1 MKAAVSLR
9 LRPGRTELQAFFL
22 YSNEP
27 VRTAL
32 LAAGLRY
39 EPAAKGYVLPADP
52 ACVARVQAVCQQ
64 LGLAL
69 HLPSTPVLATA
80 ELPPP
85 TPHELLISRYCQFI
99 ALKRYSSS
107 TLKNYR
113 GAFQLFLSH
122 HTPRL
127 PLDLTKQDVLDY
139 MAGRVATGISEAY
152 QNLLINAIKFYYEQV
167 EGQPRQ
173 YYAIPRPKRPQTN
186 PKVLA
191 QSEVKALL
199 QGTENRKHRAML
211 MLAYGLGLRLG
222 EVLALTPADIDS
234 RRMALYVRGGKGK
247 KDRDLPLPESLL
259 LLLREQF
266 RDFRP
271 VIYLFEGQHPGEPYS
286 ERSLQM
292 VVKQAAARAGI
303 LRPISLHML
312 RHSYATHLMEAG
324 TDTRIIQDLLG
335 HSSIKTTEI
344 YTHVAQRAR
353 PASPLDSLG
362 L

>member
-1 MKAAVSLR
+1 MKAAISLR
-9 LRPGRTELQAFFL
+9 LRPSRTEFQAYFP
-22 YSNEP
+22 YSNEA
-27 VRTAL
+27 VRSAL

-39 EPAAKGYVLPADP
+39 EPSAKGYVLPADP
-52 ACVARVQAVCQQ
+52 ASVTRVQAACQR

-69 HLPSTPVLATA
+69 HLPATPALAGP
-80 ELPPP
+80 LPPP
-85 TPHELLISRYCQFI
+85 TPHEALLSRYCQFI
-99 ALKRYSSS
+99 ALKRYSPS

-113 GAFQLFLSH
+113 GAFLLFLNH
-122 HTPRL
+122 HIPRL
-127 PLDLTKQDVLDY
+127 PLELTKQDVLDY
-139 MAGRVATGISEAY
+139 LAGRVAAGISETY

-173 YYAIPRPKRPQTN
+173 YYAIPRPKRPQLN

-191 QSEVKALL
+191 QAEIKALL

-222 EVLALTPADIDS
+222 EVLALTPADVDS
-234 RRMALYVRGGKGK
+234 KRMALYIRGGKGK

-266 RDFRP
+266 REFRP
-271 VIYLFEGQHPGEPYS
+271 LIYLFEGQHPGEPYS

-303 LRPISLHML
+303 QRPVSLHML

>member
-1 MKAAVSLR
+1 MKAALSFR
-9 LRPGRTELQAFFL
+9 LRPCRTEFQAYFP
-22 YSNEP
+22 YSNEA
-27 VRTAL
+27 VRHAL

-39 EPAAKGYVLPADP
+39 DATAKGYLLPVEAEL
-52 ACVARVQAVCQQ
+52 VARVQAVCQQ
-64 LGLAL
+64 LGLGF
-69 HLPSTPVLATA
+69 HLPATPALAVP
-80 ELPPP
+80 LPPP
-85 TPHELLISRYCQFI
+85 TPQQVLLTRYCQFI
-99 ALKRYSSS
+99 ALKRYSPA

-113 GAFQLFLSH
+113 GAFLQFLAH
-122 HTPRL
+122 HAPCL
-127 PLDLTKQDVLDY
+127 PLELSRQQVLDY
-139 MAGRVATGISEAY
+139 LAERVAAGVSESY

-173 YYAIPRPKRPQTN
+173 YYEVPRPKRPQLN

-222 EVLALTPADIDS
+222 EVLALTPQDIDS

-247 KDRDLPLPESLL
+247 KDRDLPLPESVL

-266 RDFRP
+266 REFRP
-271 VIYLFEGQHPGEPYS
+271 AIYMFEGQHPGEPYS
-286 ERSLQM
+286 ARSLQM
-292 VVKQAAARAGI
+292 VVKQAADRAGI
-303 LRPISLHML
+303 QRPISLHML

>member
-1 MKAAVSLR
+1 MKATVSLR
-9 LRPGRTELQAFFL
+9 LRPSRTEFMVFFPF
-22 YSNEP
+22 SNET

-32 LAAGLRY
+32 LAAGVRY
-39 EPAAKGYVLPADP
+39 EPAAKGYVLPAD
-52 ACVARVQAVCQQ
+52 AELVARVQAAGSR
-64 LGLAL
+64 LGLAVL
-69 HLPSTPVLATA
+69 VPLTPALAVA
-80 ELPPP
+80 LPPP
-85 TPHELLISRYCQFI
+85 TPHEALLSRYCQFI
-99 ALKRYSSS
+99 ALKRYSPS

-113 GAFQLFLSH
+113 SAFQLFLGH
-122 HTPRL
+122 CGPRL
-127 PLDLTKQDVLDY
+127 PLAHSKQEVLDY
-139 MAGRVATGISEAY
+139 LAGRVAAGISETY

-173 YYAIPRPKRPQTN
+173 YYNLPRPKRPHTN

-191 QSEVKALL
+191 QEEVKVLL

-211 MLAYGLGLRLG
+211 MLAYGLGLRLS
-222 EVLALTPADIDS
+222 EVLALTPADIDGK
-234 RRMALYVRGGKGK
+234 RMALYVRGGKGK

-266 RDFRP
+266 LEFRP
-271 VIYLFEGQHPGEPYS
+271 VTFIFEGQHPGEPYS
-286 ERSLQM
+286 ARSLQM

-303 LRPISLHML
+303 QRPISLHML

-353 PASPLDSLG
+353 PPSPLDSLG

>member
-9 LRPGRTELQAFFL
+9 LRPSRAEFLVFFPF
-22 YSNEP
+22 SHEP
-27 VRTAL
+27 TRSAL
-32 LAAGLRY
+32 LAAGIRY
-39 EPAAKGYVLPADP
+39 EPSAKGYVLPATADM
-52 ACVARVQAVCQQ
+52 VTQIQAVRQR
-64 LGLAL
+64 LGLTLVVPPTPAL
-69 HLPSTPVLATA
+69 AVA
-80 ELPPP
+80 LPPP
-85 TPHELLISRYCQFI
+85 TAHEALLTRYCQFI
-99 ALKRYSSS
+99 ALKRYSPS

-113 GAFQLFLSH
+113 GAFLLFLTH
-122 HTPRL
+122 HAPRL
-127 PLDLTKQDVLDY
+127 PLDLTSQNVLDY
-139 MAGRVATGISEAY
+139 LTERVATGISEAY

-234 RRMALYVRGGKGK
+234 KRMALYVRSGKGK
-247 KDRDLPLPESLL
+247 KDRGLPLPESFL

-266 RDFRP
+266 REFRP
-271 VIYLFEGQHPGEPYS
+271 VTFIFEGQHPGEPYS

-292 VVKQAAARAGI
+292 VVKQAASRAGI
-303 LRPISLHML
+303 LRPILLHML

-353 PASPLDSLG
+353 PPSPLDSLG

>member
-9 LRPGRTELQAFFL
+9 LRPSRTEFLVFFPF
-22 YSNEP
+22 SNEP
-27 VRTAL
+27 TRTAL
-32 LAAGLRY
+32 LAAGVRY
-39 EPAAKGYVLPADP
+39 EPAAKGYVLPAD
-52 ACVARVQAVCQQ
+52 AALVARVRAACQH
-64 LGLAL
+64 LGLVLLVPPTPAL
-69 HLPSTPVLATA
+69 AVA
-80 ELPPP
+80 LPPP
-85 TPHELLISRYCQFI
+85 TPHEVLLSRYCQFI
-99 ALKRYSSS
+99 ALKRYSPN

-113 GAFQLFLSH
+113 SAFQLFLAYCG
-122 HTPRL
+122 PRL
-127 PLDLTKQDVLDY
+127 PLALSKQDVLDY
-139 MAGRVATGISEAY
+139 LAGRVAAGISETY

-173 YYAIPRPKRPQTN
+173 YYNIPRPKRPQTN

-191 QSEVKALL
+191 QEEVKALL

-234 RRMALYVRGGKGK
+234 KRMALYVRGGKGK

-266 RDFRP
+266 REFRP
-271 VIYLFEGQHPGEPYS
+271 ITFIFEGQHPGEPYS

-292 VVKQAAARAGI
+292 VVKQAASRAGI
-303 LRPISLHML
+303 QRPISLHML

-335 HSSIKTTEI
+335 YSSIKTTEI

-353 PASPLDSLG
+353 PPSPLDSLG